1 MAEKKLTFETA
12 LNELNDIV
20 KKMEDEDIPLDEAL
34 KLFGKGVELTEKCN
48 KILDDAKQKITI
60 VENRGNE

>member
-12 LNELNDIV
+12 LDELNDIV
-20 KKMEDEDIPLDEAL
+20 KKMEDDSIPLDEAL
-34 KLFGKGVELTEKCN
+34 KLFGKGVELTGKCN

>member
-20 KKMEDEDIPLDEAL
+20 KKMEDEDISLDEAL
-34 KLFGKGVELTEKCN
+34 KLFGKGVDLTEKCN

-60 VENRGNE
+60 LENRGNE

>member
-34 KLFGKGVELTEKCN
+34 KLFGKGIELTEKCN

>member
-1 MAEKKLTFETA
+1 MAEKKITFETA
-12 LNELNDIV
+12 LNELNNIV

>member
-20 KKMEDEDIPLDEAL
+20 KKMEDEDISLDEAL
-34 KLFGKGVELTEKCN
+34 KLFGKGVDLTEKCN